1 MVHKIKNG
9 EGKLRENPKTVSEQG
24 TGLKSIQGD
33 QGQEL
38 IRSQNRYLLSLRVVL
53 TKKVEEG
60 RVLF

>member
-33 QGQEL
+33 
-38 IRSQNRYLLSLRVVL
+38 
-53 TKKVEEG
+53 
-60 RVLF
+60 